1 MSIALDETGA
11 GAAPEIRTERDAAGG
26 ANLALAFR
34 FALRELRRGL
44 SGFGIFVACIAL
56 GVAAI
61 VGVNAVALSITQGV
75 LDEGKV
81 ILGGDISFGTLQRP
95 LAPDERAFVE
105 GLGETARSTTMRA
118 MSRTL
123 DNSEQVLVEAKAVTP
138 NYPLVG
144 TLVTDPPFTAA
155 ELAASGG
162 VAVDPILLSRLQVEI
177 GESIRIGTADFPVV
191 ATVVDEPD
199 RASHGF
205 LFGPRVMFG
214 EAALEKAALVQP
226 GSLVLYKNRVDLS
239 GPDGEADGARI
250 KAVFNEAKERFPQAG
265 WRLES
270 RTNAAPALRRSI
282 ERFSQF
288 LTLVGLTALIVGGV
302 GVANATRAYLDTK
315 REVIATF
322 KGLGAPAMFVFTV
335 YLVQILVITAVG
347 VVLGLVLGSLMQPV
361 AAWALA
367 DLVPVK
373 PGSAFQ
379 PSALLAGTLY
389 GFLTALA
396 FALWPLGLT
405 RDVPATDL
413 FRAGGRD
420 DAGWPRPVFIA
431 ATALVLAA
439 LVGLAVFQAQ
449 ESRIAWIFV
458 GAIVFAFVL
467 LRGVSWLIQWS
478 ARQVRHVRNTPLRM
492 AIGNIHR
499 PGALTPSVVLSLG
512 LGLALLVALALID
525 GNLRNQISANIPK
538 DAPDFFFV
546 DIQAAEYDRFESFL
560 QDRFEGASVVATPM
574 LRGRIVQLNGVAA
587 DKANVQES
595 GRWVLRGDRGVT
607 YSDTV
612 PENATLAEGEWWSEG
627 YDGEPLVS
635 FAAEEAGELGLR
647 VGDTITV
654 NVLGREMTARVANL
668 RNVEWESFGMN
679 FLMVFSANT
688 FAGAPH
694 QYLATL
700 ALPGENGAA
709 DLAGPETRAQADR
722 DAAVLRG
729 VTNAFP
735 TVTAIRVRDALT
747 AVNELIGQLGTAIRA
762 AAAVALIAS
771 ILVLAGALAAGNR
784 ARTHDAVIL
793 KTLGAT
799 RRTLVGAYVMEYS
812 LLGLATATFALFAGG
827 VSAWFVIAQV
837 MDFKFA
843 FLPVVAFATVGAAL
857 VFTVGFGLL
866 GTWRVLGQKAAP
878 VLREL

>member
-1 MSIALDETGA
+1 MTIALEGQGTVPAERTSAKGA
-11 GAAPEIRTERDAAGG
+11 G
-26 ANLALAFR
+26 LALAFR

-61 VGVNAVALSITQGV
+61 VGVNAVALSITEGV

-81 ILGGDISFGTLQRP
+81 ILGGDVSFSILSRD
-95 LAPDERAFVE
+95 LNPDERAFVD
-105 GLGETARSTTMRA
+105 GLGPMAKSTSMRA
-118 MSRTL
+118 MSRTIS
-123 DNSEQVLVEAKAVTP
+123 NSEQVLVEAKAVTP

-144 TLVTDPPFTAA
+144 ELVTDPPFTAA
-155 ELAASGG
+155 QLAESGG

-177 GESIRIGTADFPVV
+177 GDPIRIGTADFPIV
-191 ATVVDEPD
+191 ATIVSEPD

-205 LFGPRVMFG
+205 LFGPRVLFG
-214 EAALEKAALVQP
+214 QEQLDAAGLVQP
-226 GSLVLYKNRVDLS
+226 GSLVLHKHRVDLS
-239 GPDGEADGARI
+239 GPEGEATAERI
-250 KAVFNEAKERFPQAG
+250 ESVFDEANERFPEAG

-315 REVIATF
+315 RSVIATF
-322 KGLGAPAMFVFTV
+322 KGMGAPAMFVFTV

-347 VVLGLVLGSLMQPV
+347 VVAGLVLGSLMQPV

-373 PGSAFQ
+373 AGSAFQ
-379 PSALLAGTLY
+379 PLALGTGILY

-420 DAGWPRPVFIA
+420 NAGWPRPVFIV

-439 LVGLAVFQAQ
+439 LVGLAVLQAQ

-458 GAIVFAFVL
+458 GAIAFAFVL
-467 LRGVSWLIQWS
+467 LRGVSWLIQWA

-546 DIQAAEYDRFESFL
+546 DIQSAEYDRFDAFL
-560 QDRFEGASVVATPM
+560 QDRFEGAQVAATPM
-574 LRGRIVQLNGVAA
+574 LRGRIVGLNGIDAKDA
-587 DKANVQES
+587 PVQES
-595 GRWVLRGDRGVT
+595 GKWVLRGDRGVT
-607 YSDTV
+607 YAAAK
-612 PENATLAEGEWWSEG
+612 PENATLASGEWWDADYS
-627 YDGEPLVS
+627 GEPLVS
-635 FAAEEAGELGLR
+635 FAAEEAGEIGLS
-647 VGDTITV
+647 VGDTLTV
-654 NVLGREMTARVANL
+654 NVLGRDITARVANT

-679 FLMVFSANT
+679 FLMVFSPNT

-700 ALPGENGAA
+700 GLPGQDGAS
-709 DLAGPETRAQADR
+709 DLAGPETRAAADR
-722 DAAVLRG
+722 DAAVLRA
-729 VTNAFP
+729 VTSEFP

-747 AVNELIGQLGTAIRA
+747 EVNKLIGQLGTAIRA
-762 AAAVALIAS
+762 AAAVALVAS

-799 RRTLVGAYVMEYS
+799 RKTLIGAFVTEYS
-812 LLGLATATFALFAGG
+812 LLGLATALFALFAGG

-837 MDFKFA
+837 MDFRFQ
-843 FLPVVAFATVGAAL
+843 FLPVVAFATIGAAL